1 MKRLTLDL
9 INYTYKITK
18 RLPFSFIKSL
28 GERVYLSKDS
38 YIFKV
43 LDELNIEES
52 SYDLSPP
59 ELFSDKIWICWFQGE
74 EEAPEIVKKCI
85 NSVRKHASGDEVIIL
100 TEENITDFVTIP
112 NIVLEKYRD
121 GQISKTHFSDIVRL
135 NLLAQQGGLWVDAT
149 VFMTRDLDLSLYFHS
164 DFVSLKHSTKISPS
178 FDTGYWTTYFVY
190 VPRKFELVQYTA
202 MTINKY
208 IEEYDSFIDYFLQDY
223 IISKAIK
230 DLDYESYMEE
240 RPILGNNR
248 WLLSSLANQIATSE
262 LLSQFKQDVVG
273 IYKLTYKTKYIRKKN
288 SRETIYKK
296 IVEDG
301 ECLE

>member
-18 RLPFSFIKSL
+18 RVPFSFIRNL
-28 GERVYLSKDS
+28 GERVYSSKDS

-43 LDELNIEES
+43 LDELNVEERI
-52 SYDLSPP
+52 YDLSPP
-59 ELFSDKIWICWFQGE
+59 ELFLDKIWICWFQGE
-74 EEAPEIVKKCI
+74 ENAPEIVRKCI
-85 NSVRKHASGDEVIIL
+85 NSIRKHSSGHEVIIL

-112 NIVLEKYRD
+112 NIVLEKYRR
-121 GQISKTHFSDIVRL
+121 GLISKTHFSDIVRL
-135 NLLAQQGGLWVDAT
+135 NLLAQQGGLWIDAT
-149 VFMTRDLDLSLYFHS
+149 IFMTKDLDLSLYFKS
-164 DFVSLKHSTKISPS
+164 DFFSLRHSTKTSPS
-178 FDTGYWTTYFVY
+178 FVTGYWTTYFVY

-202 MTINKY
+202 LIINKY
-208 IEEYDSFIDYFLQDY
+208 IEEYDRFIDYFLQDY

-240 RPILGNNR
+240 RPILGDYR
-248 WLLSSLANQIATSE
+248 WLLSSLANQIATPE
-262 LLSQFKQDVVG
+262 LLSQFKQDGVG
-273 IYKLTYKTKYIRKKN
+273 VYKLTYKTKYIREKN